1 MEKSPKKW
9 AKDASVLPPAKR
21 SAKLEHNPVTTCI
34 TLTSFGVPTH
44 AIRRVY
50 QGKTRNRYLADRTGH

>member
-9 AKDASVLPPAKR
+9 AEDAGFIPPAKR

-34 TLTSFGVPTH
+34 TLASFGVPTR
-44 AIRRVY
+44 AIRRLY
-50 QGKTRNRYLADRTGH
+50 QIESRSRYLSLKHDR

>member
-44 AIRRVY
+44 TIRRVY
-50 QGKTRNRYLADRTGH
+50 QVEIRSRYLSTKAGH